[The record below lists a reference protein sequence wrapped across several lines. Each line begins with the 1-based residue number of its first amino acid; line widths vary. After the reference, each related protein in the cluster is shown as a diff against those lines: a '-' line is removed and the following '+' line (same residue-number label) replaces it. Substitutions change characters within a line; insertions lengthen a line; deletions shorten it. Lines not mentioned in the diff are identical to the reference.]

1 MKLRIRKTP
10 TLQLLLLL
18 VLAMVCSTA
27 FAGEA
32 MPWDGG
38 LKKFGDAL
46 TGTTAMYISLLAFAA
61 CMFGLIWGGE
71 MSDVIKKMVIIVLA
85 GSGLVGAASLA
96 KNLLG
101 VQVTGAMLDGAPAHV
116 DAAVGVLTHA
126 LRWAGIG

>member
-1 MKLRIRKTP
+1 MKFTLRFKP
-10 TLQLLLLL
+10 SLQLVLLLALFL
-18 VLAMVCSTA
+18 VSASA
-27 FAGEA
+27 FAGES
-32 MPWDGG
+32 MPWDSG

-46 TGTTAMYISLLAFAA
+46 TGPTAMYISLLAFAA

-101 VQVTGAMLDGAPAHV
+101 VQVTGAVIDAFGVAQTGAAQHV
-116 DAAVGVLTHA
+116 GGL
-126 LRWAGIG
+126 LGIC

>member
-1 MKLRIRKTP
+1 MKLLHKKTVS
-10 TLQLLLLL
+10 QLLLLL
-18 VLAMVCSTA
+18 LLAFVCTNA

-101 VQVTGAMLDGAPAHV
+101 VQVTGAVIDAHSANV
-116 DAAVGVLTHA
+116 AVATDVASWVMKLVG
-126 LRWAGIG
+126 GG

>member
-1 MKLRIRKTP
+1 MNLRNKKSIA
-10 TLQLLLLL
+10 QVL
-18 VLAMVCSTA
+18 VLMVLAFACTSA

-32 MPWDGG
+32 MPWDSG
-38 LKKFGDAL
+38 LKKFGDAI
-46 TGTTAMYISLLAFAA
+46 TGTTAMYISLLAFAG

-101 VQVTGAMLDGAPAHV
+101 VQVTGAVIETASVHGDVIGSVQAIAQL
-116 DAAVGVLTHA
+116 VGV
-126 LRWAGIG
+126 G